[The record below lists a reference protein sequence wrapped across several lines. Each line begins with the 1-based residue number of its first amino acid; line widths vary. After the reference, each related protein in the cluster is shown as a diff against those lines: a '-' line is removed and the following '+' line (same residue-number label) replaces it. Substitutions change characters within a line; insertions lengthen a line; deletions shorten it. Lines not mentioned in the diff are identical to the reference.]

1 MQNADYVLEAQDL
14 AVRYGYFHA
23 VQSVSLR
30 LARGQVVALLGANG
44 AGKST
49 TLRALSGEQR
59 AASGRILLH
68 GQDATGWSTRRRLAQ
83 GVVLVPEN
91 RAVFGG
97 LTVLENLRLGSY
109 GRPFS
114 RQLRQ
119 EIARILEYFPVLRDC
134 LRMRANGLSGGEEQ
148 SLALARALLM
158 RPKILLLD
166 EPSHGLS
173 PVATAAMFKLLAT
186 LAEHDGI
193 TMLIVEQHV
202 RPALA
207 IASYA
212 YVIEAGMQALQ
223 GPPDLLVKH
232 PRMRQAYLGGE

>member
-1 MQNADYVLEAQDL
+1 MQEPNYILEAQEL
-14 AVRYGYFHA
+14 AVRYGQFRA
-23 VQSVSLR
+23 VQAVSLR
-30 LARGQVVALLGANG
+30 LARGQIVALLGANG

-49 TLRALSGEQR
+49 TLRALAGEQR
-59 AASGRILLH
+59 AAGGRILLN
-68 GQDATGWSTRRRLAQ
+68 GQDVTTWSTPRRLAA
-83 GVVLVPEN
+83 GVVLVPED

-97 LTVLENLRLGSY
+97 LTVLENLRLGAY

-119 EIARILEYFPVLRDC
+119 EIARVLDHFPVLRDC
-134 LRMRANGLSGGEEQ
+134 LRMRADRLSGGEEQ

-173 PVATAAMFKLLAT
+173 PGATAAMFSLLAA
-186 LAEHDGI
+186 LAAEEG
-193 TMLIVEQHV
+193 MSLLIVEQQV

-212 YVIEAGMQALQ
+212 YVIEAGTQALQ
-223 GPPDLLVKH
+223 GPPDLLIKH